1 MSWVLPLIFV
11 TQTILSPLI
20 SISAFM
26 LNAIAISITYFMVL
40 DGDHTII
47 FTQKVSII
55 IRYEHEITY
64 RHFQKLVLYHRL
76 LQ

>member
-1 MSWVLPLIFV
+1 
-11 TQTILSPLI
+11 
-20 SISAFM
+20 
-26 LNAIAISITYFMVL
+26 MVI
-40 DGDHTII
+40 DGNHTII

-55 IRYEHEITY
+55 IRYEHEIIY

>member
-1 MSWVLPLIFV
+1 
-11 TQTILSPLI
+11 
-20 SISAFM
+20 M

-40 DGDHTII
+40 DGNHTII

-64 RHFQKLVLYHRL
+64 
-76 LQ
+76 